1 MRKRRHLVAGR
12 KPKEESVKK
21 YKEPRK
27 KRDKP
32 YNYKP
37 LEKRGLK
44 GREGAAVKSFW
55 KEHTMDQI
63 ETMTQEELDLA
74 IDKYLDAFIERQIKN
89 NKRWNFPESLDFRK
103 FK

>member
-1 MRKRRHLVAGR
+1 
-12 KPKEESVKK
+12 
-21 YKEPRK
+21 
-27 KRDKP
+27 
-32 YNYKP
+32 
-37 LEKRGLK
+37 
-44 GREGAAVKSFW
+44 
-55 KEHTMDQI
+55 MDQI